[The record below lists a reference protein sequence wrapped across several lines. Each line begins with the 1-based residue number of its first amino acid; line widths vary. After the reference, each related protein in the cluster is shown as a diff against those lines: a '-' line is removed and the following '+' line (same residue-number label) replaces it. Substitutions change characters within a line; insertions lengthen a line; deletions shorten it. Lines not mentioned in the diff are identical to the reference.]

1 MRNHD
6 GRAYDDSLTSI
17 DGGAGVPGKRTRSE
31 GLAGGFGGGAPILQ
45 FKPAGEGAR
54 PSEGES
60 YLDELLGHGP
70 DEARAKP
77 GEKPAWMDPDST
89 TPLPGEPV
97 PGYGPGHKY
106 TAEDKAQLRIEYN
119 ARSKANKAAV
129 GTFLREY
136 VDAAVTIMA
145 KYVKG
150 SVKEKDQ
157 VHAFLK
163 FVVAESLA
171 SLAGGIGSK
180 IAKEGLEFLASKVTD
195 FGIGAALEDDETF
208 EDEKNL
214 DKLIAVIGATTGTL
228 AEGMVTK
235 MEDGFD
241 AGMWLGA
248 AKVEQLHRFRIPERF
263 VSPSRDKIR
272 GTVAG
277 MVGGAHH
284 RRVIGGQMGSGL
296 QWLTVDDVEATDHNV
311 IAVHVGVTSMGKAYV
326 KSARINSRN
335 KELPKEINDKVD
347 IGTLSAMALHV
358 TIDPSDDRLN
368 PSARIMKAMT
378 RGQATPDEVLAFEA
392 AYPKNGATF
401 TYTRN
406 TKHAFATQGEGTM
419 ADHLMLYQIATGDHD
434 LSALAETHNPMEE
447 DHVGQVSRPGYQDP
461 AALAR
466 RVYTALKSTESPAV
480 SVHAL
485 QTAVVDKAKPH
496 G

>member
-6 GRAYDDSLTSI
+6 GRAYDDSFTSL
-17 DGGAGVPGKRTRSE
+17 DGGSGIPGKRTRSE

-45 FKPAGEGAR
+45 FKPSGDGAR
-54 PSEGES
+54 PAEGES
-60 YLDELLGHGP
+60 YLDDILGHRA
-70 DEARAKP
+70 EARAKP
-77 GEKPAWMDPDST
+77 GEKPEWMSPDSN

-106 TAEDKAQLRIEYN
+106 TEDDKANLRVQYN
-119 ARSKANKAAV
+119 ARSRANKAEV
-129 GTFLREY
+129 GKFLREY

-208 EDEKNL
+208 EDEKNM

-263 VSPSRDKIR
+263 LSPPRDKIR

-296 QWLTVDDVEATDHNV
+296 QWMQVNDVEATDHNV
-311 IAVHVGVTSMGKAYV
+311 VVVHVGVSSGGKAHV

-335 KELPKEINDKVD
+335 KELPKEINGKVD

-358 TIDPSDDRLN
+358 TVDPNTDRLN
-368 PSARIMKAMT
+368 PAAKIMKAL
-378 RGQATPDEVLAFEA
+378 RHPEVPAPDDVVDFEQ
-392 AYPKNGATF
+392 AYPKNGGTF

-406 TKHAFATQGEGTM
+406 TKGAFASQGEGTL
-419 ADHLMLYQIATGDHD
+419 ADHLMLYQLATDDHELHH
-434 LSALAETHNPMEE
+434 LSE
-447 DHVGQVSRPGYQDP
+447 QVNG
-461 AALAR
+461 
-466 RVYTALKSTESPAV
+466 TESDDQSRTTRPRFRTPAELAQSTYDV
-480 SVHAL
+480 FKIERVGGGGPHAL
-485 QTAVVDKAKPH
+485 QTAVVDKARPQ
-496 G
+496 